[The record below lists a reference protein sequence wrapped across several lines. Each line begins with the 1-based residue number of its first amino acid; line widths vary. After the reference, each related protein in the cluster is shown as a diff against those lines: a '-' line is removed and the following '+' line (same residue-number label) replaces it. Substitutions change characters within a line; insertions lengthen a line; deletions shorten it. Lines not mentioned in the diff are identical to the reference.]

1 MSGSLKRSL
10 RPAAP
15 VERGKEMG
23 MRRRLVRG
31 RRSKGEWRMR
41 DINSWNTTV
50 MRQEDD
56 DKL

>member
-1 MSGSLKRSL
+1 M
-10 RPAAP
+10 
-15 VERGKEMG
+15 ERGKEMG

-50 MRQEDD
+50 TRQEDD